1 MLLNM
6 EMNAEVMAQKF
17 NEAVALMKNGLTQ
30 ECVDIWMDLAE
41 FGHLDS
47 IEQIVYIVLERKEFE
62 VAENYIN
69 LAANSRAPIILY
81 LKARLIEEQE
91 GIDAAM
97 KGFQAAAAA
106 GNPNSIS
113 LMFDLALKACNF
125 DEAQKYLDKLSGHEY
140 FLSLLSEPIT
150 FDDLSQK
157 LRKRQKYFQDL
168 SGFTADDKVFTIAV
182 GSDDTNT
189 YLEVR
194 VYDYYYKELVE
205 NFNDDLIGAVDFC
218 HSKDPSFEVIYVGDS
233 WNIGNTDII
242 YHCKVN
248 WSQNKVTISENYEDY
263 WFGELKDIDLAIEEL
278 IAKECDWELVNYHL
292 AKSDENV
299 GNRYENS
306 DDNESDDDEGDSD
319 FVELSPEDF
328 DLAGSFKVKS
338 GRTYIGDPSAIEDY
352 LKKTPEEN
360 DVWTTLEGLNI
371 FDFGDIASTEDKT
384 GIVYVEINDEGKI
397 VKALISFDG
406 EFEDDLSAENF
417 VVGNWLQVN
426 TGSLMVGDPS
436 LLEDWDANNGEEWNL
451 EGKIGK
457 FSYQGASATTI
468 ANDYGVLADG
478 KSVVFNTGYGDGSY
492 YVFFLIKDQ
501 SGESLDLNALEEAG
515 YTNWLTGFACGVPP
529 DCEISKVVIDFL
541 TEVE

>member
-1 MLLNM
+1 M

-17 NEAVALMKNGLTQ
+17 NESVALMKNGMTQ
-30 ECVDIWMDLAE
+30 ECVDLWMDLAE

-62 VAENYIN
+62 AAENYIN
-69 LAANSRAPIILY
+69 LATNSKAPIILY
-81 LKARLIEEQE
+81 LKARLIEERK
-91 GIDAAM
+91 GRDAAM
-97 KGFQAAAAA
+97 EGFQAAAAA

-113 LMFDLALKACNF
+113 LMFHLALEAYNF
-125 DEAQKYLDKLSGHEY
+125 EEAKKNLDKLRGHEY
-140 FLSLLSEPIT
+140 FLSLLSKPKT
-150 FDDLSQK
+150 FDDLSQQ
-157 LRKRQKYFQDL
+157 LDNRKKSFQDL

-194 VYDYYYKELVE
+194 VYDYYNKELVE
-205 NFNDDLIGAVDFC
+205 KFNDDLIGAVEFC

-233 WNIGNTDII
+233 WHITNTEII

-263 WFGELKDIDLAIEEL
+263 WFGELKDVDLAIEEL

-292 AKSDENV
+292 AKSDESV
-299 GNRYENS
+299 GIGYEEN
-306 DDNESDDDEGDSD
+306 DDDESDSD
-319 FVELSPEDF
+319 FVELLPEDF
-328 DLAGSFKVKS
+328 KLAGSFRVKS

-360 DVWTTLEGLNI
+360 DVWTAFEGLNI
-371 FDFGDIASTEDKT
+371 FDFGDVASTEDKT
-384 GIVYVEINDEGKI
+384 GRVYVEKNDEGRI

-406 EFEDDLSAENF
+406 EFEDDLSTENF
-417 VVGNWLQVN
+417 VVGNWLLVN

-436 LLEDWDANNGEEWNL
+436 LLEDWDTSNGEEWNL
-451 EGKIGK
+451 EEKIGK

-468 ANDYGVLADG
+468 ANDYGVLANG
-478 KSVVFNTGYGDGSY
+478 KSVVFNTGYGDGNY

-501 SGESLDLNALEEAG
+501 SGESLGLKALEEAG
-515 YTNWLTGFACGVPP
+515 YTNWLTGFASGVPP

>member
-17 NEAVALMKNGLTQ
+17 NESVALMKNGMTQ
-30 ECVDIWMDLAE
+30 ECVDLWMDLAE

-62 VAENYIN
+62 AAENYIN
-69 LAANSRAPIILY
+69 LATNSKAPIILY
-81 LKARLIEEQE
+81 LKARLIEERK
-91 GIDAAM
+91 GRDAAM
-97 KGFQAAAAA
+97 EGFQAAAAA

-113 LMFDLALKACNF
+113 LMFHLALEAYNF
-125 DEAQKYLDKLSGHEY
+125 EEAKKNLDKLRGHEY
-140 FLSLLSEPIT
+140 FLSLLSKPKT
-150 FDDLSQK
+150 FDDLSQQ
-157 LRKRQKYFQDL
+157 LDNRKKSFQDL

-194 VYDYYYKELVE
+194 VYDYYNKELVE
-205 NFNDDLIGAVDFC
+205 KFNDDLIGAVEFC

-233 WNIGNTDII
+233 WHITNTEII

-263 WFGELKDIDLAIEEL
+263 WFGELKDVDLAIEEL

-292 AKSDENV
+292 AKSDERV
-299 GNRYENS
+299 GIGYEEN
-306 DDNESDDDEGDSD
+306 DDDESDSD
-319 FVELSPEDF
+319 FVELLPEDF
-328 DLAGSFKVKS
+328 KLAGSFRVKS

-360 DVWTTLEGLNI
+360 DVWTAFEGLNI
-371 FDFGDIASTEDKT
+371 FDFGDLASTEDKT
-384 GIVYVEINDEGKI
+384 GIVYVEKNDEGRI

-417 VVGNWLQVN
+417 VVGNWLLVN

-436 LLEDWDANNGEEWNL
+436 LLEDWDTSNGEEWNL

-468 ANDYGVLADG
+468 ANDYGVLANG
-478 KSVVFNTGYGDGSY
+478 KSVVFNTGYGDGNY

-501 SGESLDLNALEEAG
+501 SGESLGLKALEEAG

-529 DCEISKVVIDFL
+529 DCEIAKVVIDFL
-541 TEVE
+541 TGVE

>member
-6 EMNAEVMAQKF
+6 EMNAKVMAQKF
-17 NEAVALMKNGLTQ
+17 NESVALMKKNGMTQ
-30 ECVDIWMDLAE
+30 ECLDLWMDLAE

-62 VAENYIN
+62 AAENYIN
-69 LAANSRAPIILY
+69 LATNSKAPIILY
-81 LKARLIEEQE
+81 LKARLIEERK
-91 GIDAAM
+91 GRDAAM
-97 KGFQAAAAA
+97 EGFQAAAAA

-113 LMFDLALKACNF
+113 LMFDLALEACNF
-125 DEAQKYLDKLSGHEY
+125 EEAQKYLDELRGHEY
-140 FLSLLSEPIT
+140 FLSLLGEPTT

-157 LRKRQKYFQDL
+157 LDKRKKSFQDL
-168 SGFTADDKVFTIAV
+168 SGFTAEEKVFTIAV

-194 VYDYYYKELVE
+194 VYDYYNKELVE
-205 NFNDDLIGAVDFC
+205 KFNDDLIGAVEFC

-233 WNIGNTDII
+233 WHITSTEII

-263 WFGELKDIDLAIEEL
+263 WFGELKDVDLAIEEL

-292 AKSDENV
+292 AKSDESV
-299 GNRYENS
+299 GIGHEEN
-306 DDNESDDDEGDSD
+306 DDDESDSD
-319 FVELSPEDF
+319 FVELLPEDF
-328 DLAGSFKVKS
+328 KLAGSFRVKS

-360 DVWTTLEGLNI
+360 DVWTAFEGLNI
-371 FDFGDIASTEDKT
+371 FDFGDVASKEDKT
-384 GIVYVEINDEGKI
+384 GIVYVEKNDEGRI

-406 EFEDDLSAENF
+406 EFEDDLSTENF
-417 VVGNWLQVN
+417 VVANWLLVN

-436 LLEDWDANNGEEWNL
+436 LLEDWETNNGEEWNL

-468 ANDYGVLADG
+468 ANDYGVLANG
-478 KSVVFNTGYGDGSY
+478 KSVVFNTGYGDGNY
-492 YVFFLIKDQ
+492 YVFFLIKNQ
-501 SGESLDLNALEEAG
+501 SGELVGLKALEEAG
-515 YTNWLTGFACGVPP
+515 YTNWLTGFARGVPP

>member
-1 MLLNM
+1 M
-6 EMNAEVMAQKF
+6 EMNAKVMAQKF
-17 NEAVALMKNGLTQ
+17 NESVALMKKNGMTQ
-30 ECVDIWMDLAE
+30 ECLDLWMDLAE

-62 VAENYIN
+62 AAENYIN
-69 LAANSRAPIILY
+69 LATNSKAPIILY
-81 LKARLIEEQE
+81 LKARLIEERK
-91 GIDAAM
+91 GRDAAM
-97 KGFQAAAAA
+97 EGFQAAAAA

-113 LMFDLALKACNF
+113 LMFDLALEACNF
-125 DEAQKYLDKLSGHEY
+125 EEAQKYLDKLRGHEY
-140 FLSLLSEPIT
+140 FLSLLGEPTT

-157 LRKRQKYFQDL
+157 LDKRKKSFQDL
-168 SGFTADDKVFTIAV
+168 SGFTAEEKVFTIAV

-194 VYDYYYKELVE
+194 VYDYYNKELVE
-205 NFNDDLIGAVDFC
+205 KFNDDLIGAVEFC

-233 WNIGNTDII
+233 WHITSTEII

-263 WFGELKDIDLAIEEL
+263 WFGELKDVDLAIEEL

-292 AKSDENV
+292 AKSDESV
-299 GNRYENS
+299 GIGHEEN
-306 DDNESDDDEGDSD
+306 DDDESDSD
-319 FVELSPEDF
+319 FVELLPEDF
-328 DLAGSFKVKS
+328 KLAGSFRVKS

-360 DVWTTLEGLNI
+360 DVWTAFEGLNI
-371 FDFGDIASTEDKT
+371 FDFGDVASKEDKT
-384 GIVYVEINDEGKI
+384 GIVYVEKNDEGRI

-406 EFEDDLSAENF
+406 EFEDDLSTENF
-417 VVGNWLQVN
+417 VVANWLLVN

-436 LLEDWDANNGEEWNL
+436 LLEDWETNNGEEWNL

-468 ANDYGVLADG
+468 ANDYGVLANG
-478 KSVVFNTGYGDGSY
+478 KSVVFNTGYGDGNY

-501 SGESLDLNALEEAG
+501 SGELVGLKALEEAG
-515 YTNWLTGFACGVPP
+515 YTNWLTGFARGVPP

>member
-1 MLLNM
+1 M

-17 NEAVALMKNGLTQ
+17 NESVALMKNGMTQ
-30 ECVDIWMDLAE
+30 ECVDLWMDLAE

-62 VAENYIN
+62 AAENYIN
-69 LAANSRAPIILY
+69 LATNSKAPIILY
-81 LKARLIEEQE
+81 LKARLIEERK
-91 GIDAAM
+91 GRDAAM
-97 KGFQAAAAA
+97 EGFQAAAAA

-113 LMFDLALKACNF
+113 LMFDLALEACNF
-125 DEAQKYLDKLSGHEY
+125 EEAQKYLDELRGHEY
-140 FLSLLSEPIT
+140 FLSLLGEPTT

-157 LRKRQKYFQDL
+157 LDKRKKSFQDL
-168 SGFTADDKVFTIAV
+168 SGFTAEEKVFTIAV

-194 VYDYYYKELVE
+194 VYDYYNKELVE
-205 NFNDDLIGAVDFC
+205 KFNDDLIGAVEFC

-233 WNIGNTDII
+233 WHITNTEII

-263 WFGELKDIDLAIEEL
+263 WFGELKDVDLAIEEL

-292 AKSDENV
+292 AKSDESV
-299 GNRYENS
+299 GIGYEEN
-306 DDNESDDDEGDSD
+306 DDDESDSD
-319 FVELSPEDF
+319 FVELLPEDF
-328 DLAGSFKVKS
+328 ILAGSFRVKS

-360 DVWTTLEGLNI
+360 DVWTAFEGLNI
-371 FDFGDIASTEDKT
+371 FDFGDVASKEDKT
-384 GIVYVEINDEGKI
+384 GIVYVEKNDEGRI

-406 EFEDDLSAENF
+406 EFEDDLSTENF
-417 VVGNWLQVN
+417 VVGNWLLVN

-436 LLEDWDANNGEEWNL
+436 LLEDWETNNGEEWNL

-468 ANDYGVLADG
+468 ANDYGVLANG
-478 KSVVFNTGYGDGSY
+478 KSVVFNTGYGDGNY
-492 YVFFLIKDQ
+492 YVFFLIKNQ
-501 SGESLDLNALEEAG
+501 SGELVGLKALEEAG
-515 YTNWLTGFACGVPP
+515 YTNWLTGFARGVPP
-529 DCEISKVVIDFL
+529 DYEISKVVIDFL

>member
-1 MLLNM
+1 M
-6 EMNAEVMAQKF
+6 EMNAKVMAQKF
-17 NEAVALMKNGLTQ
+17 NESVALMKKNGMTQ
-30 ECVDIWMDLAE
+30 ECLDLWMDLAE

-62 VAENYIN
+62 AAENYIN
-69 LAANSRAPIILY
+69 LATNSKAPIILY
-81 LKARLIEEQE
+81 LKARLIEERK
-91 GIDAAM
+91 GRDAAM
-97 KGFQAAAAA
+97 EGFQAAAAA

-113 LMFDLALKACNF
+113 LMFDLALEACNF
-125 DEAQKYLDKLSGHEY
+125 EEAQKYLDKLRGHEY
-140 FLSLLSEPIT
+140 FLSLLGEPTT

-157 LRKRQKYFQDL
+157 LDKRKKSFQDL
-168 SGFTADDKVFTIAV
+168 SGFTAEEKVFTIAV

-194 VYDYYYKELVE
+194 VYDYYNKELVE
-205 NFNDDLIGAVDFC
+205 KFNDDLIGAVEFC

-233 WNIGNTDII
+233 WHITNTEII

-263 WFGELKDIDLAIEEL
+263 WFGELKDVDLAIEEL

-292 AKSDENV
+292 AKSDESV
-299 GNRYENS
+299 GIGYEEN
-306 DDNESDDDEGDSD
+306 DDDESDSD
-319 FVELSPEDF
+319 FVELLPEDF
-328 DLAGSFKVKS
+328 ILAGSFRVKS

-360 DVWTTLEGLNI
+360 DVWTAFEGLNI
-371 FDFGDIASTEDKT
+371 FDFGDVASKEDKT
-384 GIVYVEINDEGKI
+384 GIVYVEKNDEGRI

-406 EFEDDLSAENF
+406 EFEDDLSTENF
-417 VVGNWLQVN
+417 VVGNWLLVN

-436 LLEDWDANNGEEWNL
+436 LLEDWETNNGEEWNL

-468 ANDYGVLADG
+468 ANDYGVLANG
-478 KSVVFNTGYGDGSY
+478 KSVVFNTGYGDGNY
-492 YVFFLIKDQ
+492 YVFFLIKNQ
-501 SGESLDLNALEEAG
+501 SGELVGLKALEEAG
-515 YTNWLTGFACGVPP
+515 YTNWLTGFARGVPP
-529 DCEISKVVIDFL
+529 DYEISKVVIDFL

>member
-6 EMNAEVMAQKF
+6 EMNAKVMAQKF
-17 NEAVALMKNGLTQ
+17 NESVALMKNGMTQ
-30 ECVDIWMDLAE
+30 ECVDLWMDLAE

-62 VAENYIN
+62 AAENYIN
-69 LAANSRAPIILY
+69 LATNSKAPIILY
-81 LKARLIEEQE
+81 LKARLIEERK
-91 GIDAAM
+91 GRDAAM
-97 KGFQAAAAA
+97 EGFQAAAAA

-113 LMFDLALKACNF
+113 LMFDLALEACNF
-125 DEAQKYLDKLSGHEY
+125 EEAQKYLDELRGHEY
-140 FLSLLSEPIT
+140 FLSLLGEPTT

-157 LRKRQKYFQDL
+157 LDKRKKSFQDL
-168 SGFTADDKVFTIAV
+168 SGFTAEEKVFTIAV

-194 VYDYYYKELVE
+194 VYDYYNKELVE
-205 NFNDDLIGAVDFC
+205 KFNDDLIGAVEFC

-233 WNIGNTDII
+233 WHITNTEII

-263 WFGELKDIDLAIEEL
+263 WFGELKDVDLAIEEL

-292 AKSDENV
+292 AKSDESV
-299 GNRYENS
+299 GIGHEEN
-306 DDNESDDDEGDSD
+306 DDDESDSD
-319 FVELSPEDF
+319 FVELLPEDF
-328 DLAGSFKVKS
+328 KLAGSFRVKS

-360 DVWTTLEGLNI
+360 DVWTAFEGLNI
-371 FDFGDIASTEDKT
+371 FDFGDVASKEDKT
-384 GIVYVEINDEGKI
+384 GIVYVEKNDEGRI

-406 EFEDDLSAENF
+406 EFEDDLSTENF
-417 VVGNWLQVN
+417 VVGNWLLVN

-436 LLEDWDANNGEEWNL
+436 LLEDWETNNGEEWNL

-468 ANDYGVLADG
+468 ANDYGVLANG
-478 KSVVFNTGYGDGSY
+478 KSVVFNTGYGDGNY
-492 YVFFLIKDQ
+492 YVFFLIKNQ
-501 SGESLDLNALEEAG
+501 SGELVGLKALEEAG
-515 YTNWLTGFACGVPP
+515 YTNWLTGFARGVPP
-529 DCEISKVVIDFL
+529 DYEISKVVIDFL